1 VSVAQVYRAI
11 ERIKR
16 YKASV
21 MAAVG
26 GADEE
31 TE

>member
-1 VSVAQVYRAI
+1 VSIGEVYRAI
-11 ERIKR
+11 ERMKR

-26 GADEE
+26 GTGEE
-31 TE
+31 KE